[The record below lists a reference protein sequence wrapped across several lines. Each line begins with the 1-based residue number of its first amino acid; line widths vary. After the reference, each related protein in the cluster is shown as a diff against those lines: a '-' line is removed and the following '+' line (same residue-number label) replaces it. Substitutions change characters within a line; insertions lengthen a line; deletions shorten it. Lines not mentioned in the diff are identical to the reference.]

1 MLKEIR
7 VKKAAQHNLKRVDVN
22 LPRNKLIV
30 ITGPSGSG
38 KSSLAFDTLFAEGQ
52 RRYIECLSA
61 YARQYIDQMEKPE
74 MESIEGI
81 SPSISIDQ
89 KTISSHPRSTVGTVT
104 EIYDFLRL
112 LFARVGT
119 PHCPR
124 CGRRISS
131 QTPQQILERI
141 LNTSSGEK
149 VRILAPLVKGRKGE
163 YQRLFERLRKKGFL
177 RARVDGEFRE
187 LEEEIILERTK
198 KHNIDL
204 LVDEVRISA
213 GVKDRLRE
221 AVEKALEMAGGDL
234 LVLKEDNREGYF
246 SLSLLCPFCEI
257 SLPELEPRNFSFNS
271 PYGAC
276 PRCHGLGFQSV
287 LDKWGEV
294 ELTEDVCPICE
305 GSRLKKESLA
315 VKIGSKNI
323 YEYSSLPVGKLTE
336 ELNLLRF
343 SVAEELIASRILKE
357 ILSRLEVMVELGM
370 PYIQLSRTTA
380 SLSGGEARRLRLA
393 AQVGSRL
400 RGILYVLDEPTIGLH
415 QRDNRRLISL
425 LKNMRDQGNSVIV
438 VEHDEQTIR
447 SADFILDLGPGAGE
461 GGGFK
466 VTEGSLDL
474 ILTSP
479 DSLTSQYLREEK
491 SIPVPTQ
498 RRKPEGWLVVKN
510 ASEHNLKNIDVR
522 IPLSV
527 MTAVTGVSGSG
538 KSTLVYD
545 ILYKKLLNLFY
556 KAKQKPG
563 RHESIEGVGRVNKV
577 ISVDQKPIG
586 RTPRSNPATYTGLF
600 TPLRQLFSR
609 TQESRMRGYVPSR
622 FSFNIP
628 GGRCEECQGAGVK
641 KIEMHFLPDVF
652 VTCDR
657 CGGRRYNAETLAVH
671 YKNKSIADYLEMTV
685 DEAYE
690 YLKAHPMLKRKLATL
705 KRVGLGYIRLGQ
717 PAPTLSGGEA
727 QRIKL
732 TKELSRKDTGQALYL
747 LDEPTT
753 GLHFDDVRKLL
764 EVLSEL
770 VKLGNTVIIIEH
782 NLDVIKYC
790 DYIIDL
796 GPEGGE
802 KGGWV
807 VAQGVPEKVAEEE
820 NSYTGKFL
828 KMLFEGGKRYFQEGK
843 IDTILGRRHDE
854 KKQI

>member
-1 MLKEIR
+1 MIEEIR
-7 VKKAAQHNLKRVDVN
+7 VKKAAQHNLKRIDIN

-38 KSSLAFDTLFAEGQ
+38 KSSLAFDTLYAEGQ
-52 RRYIECLSA
+52 RRYIACLSA
-61 YARQYIDQMEKPE
+61 YARQYIEQMEKPE
-74 MESIEGI
+74 MESIEGV

-89 KTISSHPRSTVGTVT
+89 RTISSNPRSTVGTVT

-112 LFARVGT
+112 LFARVGS

-124 CGRRISS
+124 CGRKVSS
-131 QTPQQILERI
+131 QTPQQILKRI
-141 LNTSSGEK
+141 FDSSSGEK
-149 VRILAPLVKGRKGE
+149 VKILSPVVKGRKGE
-163 YQRLFERLRKKGFL
+163 YQRLFEKLRKKGFL
-177 RARVDGEFRE
+177 RFRVDGQFRE
-187 LEEEIILERTK
+187 VEEKILLKKTK
-198 KHNIDL
+198 KHNIDIL
-204 LVDEVRISA
+204 IDEIKVSSA
-213 GVKDRLRE
+213 SERRLKE
-221 AVEKALEMAGGDL
+221 AVDKALEIASGDL
-234 LVLKEDNREGYF
+234 LLIRKEGKEIYY
-246 SLSLLCPFCEI
+246 SLNLLCPFCEI

-276 PRCHGLGFQSV
+276 PRCHGLGFETV
-287 LDKWGEV
+287 LDVRGKVG
-294 ELTEDVCPICE
+294 LTDEVCPLCE
-305 GSRLKKESLA
+305 GGRLKKESLA
-315 VKIGSKNI
+315 VKVGDWNI
-323 YEYSSLPVGKLTE
+323 YELTSLPVGKLTD
-336 ELNLLRF
+336 ELFTFKL
-343 SVAEELIASRILKE
+343 SSSEELIASRIQKE
-357 ILSRLEVMVELGM
+357 ILSRLEIIVELGM

-393 AQVGSRL
+393 AQVGARL

-425 LKNMRDQGNSVIV
+425 LREIRDQGNSIIV

-466 VTEGSLDL
+466 VVEGNLDL
-474 ILTSP
+474 ILSSP
-479 DSLTSQYLREEK
+479 VSLTAKYLRGEK
-491 SIPVPTQ
+491 CVLVPLK
-498 RRKPEGWLVVKN
+498 RRKPKGWLVILK
-510 ASEHNLKNIDVR
+510 AAEHNLKNIDAR
-522 IPLSV
+522 IPISV
-527 MTAVTGVSGSG
+527 MTGVTGVSGSG

-545 ILYKKLLNLFY
+545 ILFKRLLNIFY
-556 KAKQKPG
+556 KAKQRPG
-563 RHESIEGVGRVNKV
+563 KHKAISGIDQINKV
-577 ISVDQKPIG
+577 VSVDQKAIG

-609 TQESRMRGYVPSR
+609 APESRMRGYSASR
-622 FSFNIP
+622 FSFNLP
-628 GGRCEECQGAGVK
+628 GGRCEECRGAGVR

-657 CGGRRYNAETLAVH
+657 CGGKRYNTETLSVR
-671 YKNKSIADYLEMTV
+671 YKGNNIADYLDMTV

-690 YLKAHPMLKRKLATL
+690 YLKAVPILKRKMGTL
-705 KRVGLGYIRLGQ
+705 KKVGLGYIRLGQ
-717 PAPTLSGGEA
+717 PAPTISGGEA

-732 TKELSRKDTGQALYL
+732 TKELSRKDTGKTLYL

-770 VKLGNTVIIIEH
+770 VELGNTVVIIEH

-802 KGGWV
+802 KGGWI
-807 VAQGVPEKVAEEE
+807 VAQGVPEKVAEAE
-820 NSYTGKFL
+820 NSHTGRFL
-828 KMLFEGGKRYFQEGK
+828 KRVFTEGK
-843 IDTILGRRHDE
+843 PIFE
-854 KKQI
+854 

>member
-1 MLKEIR
+1 MIEEIR
-7 VKKAAQHNLKRVDVN
+7 VKKAAQHNLKRIDIN

-38 KSSLAFDTLFAEGQ
+38 KSSLAFDTLYAEGQ
-52 RRYIECLSA
+52 RRYIACLSA
-61 YARQYIDQMEKPE
+61 YARQYIEQMEKPE
-74 MESIEGI
+74 MESIEGV

-89 KTISSHPRSTVGTVT
+89 RTISSNPRSTVGTVT

-112 LFARVGT
+112 LFARVGS

-124 CGRRISS
+124 CGRKVSS
-131 QTPQQILERI
+131 QTPQQILKRI
-141 LNTSSGEK
+141 FDSSSGEK
-149 VRILAPLVKGRKGE
+149 VKILSPVVKGRKGE
-163 YQRLFERLRKKGFL
+163 YQRLFEKLRKKGFL
-177 RARVDGEFRE
+177 RFRVDGQFRE
-187 LEEEIILERTK
+187 VEEEILLKKTK
-198 KHNIDL
+198 KHKIDIL
-204 LVDEVRISA
+204 IDEIKVSSA
-213 GVKDRLRE
+213 SERRLKE
-221 AVEKALEMAGGDL
+221 AVDKALEIASGDL
-234 LVLKEDNREGYF
+234 LLIRKEGKEIYY
-246 SLSLLCPFCEI
+246 SLNLLCPFCEI

-276 PRCHGLGFQSV
+276 PRCHGLGFETV
-287 LDKWGEV
+287 LDMRGKV
-294 ELTEDVCPICE
+294 DLTDEVCPLCE
-305 GSRLKKESLA
+305 GGRLKKESLA
-315 VKIGSKNI
+315 VKVGDWNI
-323 YEYSSLPVGKLTE
+323 YELTSLPVGKLTD
-336 ELNLLRF
+336 ELFTFKL
-343 SVAEELIASRILKE
+343 SSSEELIASRIQKE
-357 ILSRLEVMVELGM
+357 ILSRLEIMVELGM

-393 AQVGSRL
+393 AQVGARL

-425 LKNMRDQGNSVIV
+425 LREIRDQGNSIIV

-466 VTEGSLDL
+466 VVEGNLDL
-474 ILTSP
+474 ILSSP
-479 DSLTSQYLREEK
+479 VSLTAKYLRGEK
-491 SIPVPTQ
+491 CVLVPLK
-498 RRKPEGWLVVKN
+498 RRKPQGWLVILK
-510 ASEHNLKNIDVR
+510 AAEHNLKNIDAR
-522 IPLSV
+522 IPISV
-527 MTAVTGVSGSG
+527 MTGVTGVSGSG

-545 ILYKKLLNLFY
+545 ILFKRLLNIFY
-556 KAKQKPG
+556 KAKQRPG
-563 RHESIEGVGRVNKV
+563 KHKAISGIDQINKV
-577 ISVDQKPIG
+577 VSVDQKAIG

-609 TQESRMRGYVPSR
+609 APESRMRGYSASR
-622 FSFNIP
+622 FSFNLP
-628 GGRCEECQGAGVK
+628 GGRCEECRGAGVR

-657 CGGRRYNAETLAVH
+657 CGGKRYNTETLSVR
-671 YKNKSIADYLEMTV
+671 YKGNNIADYLDMTV

-690 YLKAHPMLKRKLATL
+690 YLKAVPILKRKLGTL
-705 KRVGLGYIRLGQ
+705 KKVGLGYIRLGQ
-717 PAPTLSGGEA
+717 PAPTISGGEA

-732 TKELSRKDTGQALYL
+732 TKELSRKDTGKTLYL

-770 VKLGNTVIIIEH
+770 VELGNTVVIIEH

-802 KGGWV
+802 KGGWI
-807 VAQGVPEKVAEEE
+807 VAQGVPEKVAEAE
-820 NSYTGKFL
+820 NSHTGRFL
-828 KMLFEGGKRYFQEGK
+828 KRVFTEGK
-843 IDTILGRRHDE
+843 PIFE
-854 KKQI
+854 

>member
-1 MLKEIR
+1 MIEEIR
-7 VKKAAQHNLKRVDVN
+7 VKKAAQHNLKRIDIN

-38 KSSLAFDTLFAEGQ
+38 KSSLAFDTLYAEGQ
-52 RRYIECLSA
+52 RRYIACLSA
-61 YARQYIDQMEKPE
+61 YARQYIEQMEKPE

-89 KTISSHPRSTVGTVT
+89 RTISSNPRSTVGTVT

-112 LFARVGT
+112 LFARVGS

-124 CGRRISS
+124 CGRKVSS
-131 QTPQQILERI
+131 QTPQQILKRI
-141 LNTSSGEK
+141 FDSSSGEK
-149 VRILAPLVKGRKGE
+149 VKILSPVVKGRKGE
-163 YQRLFERLRKKGFL
+163 YQRLFEKLRKKGFL
-177 RARVDGEFRE
+177 RFRVDGQFRE
-187 LEEEIILERTK
+187 VEEEILLKKTK
-198 KHNIDL
+198 KHNIDIL
-204 LVDEVRISA
+204 IDEIKVSSA
-213 GVKDRLRE
+213 SERRLKE
-221 AVEKALEMAGGDL
+221 AVDKALEIASGDL
-234 LVLKEDNREGYF
+234 LLIRKEGKEIYY
-246 SLSLLCPFCEI
+246 SLNLLCPFCEI

-276 PRCHGLGFQSV
+276 PRCHGLGFETV
-287 LDKWGEV
+287 LDMRGKV
-294 ELTEDVCPICE
+294 DLTDEVCPLCE
-305 GSRLKKESLA
+305 GGRLKKESLA
-315 VKIGSKNI
+315 VKVGDWNI
-323 YEYSSLPVGKLTE
+323 YELTSLPVGKLTD
-336 ELNLLRF
+336 ELFTFKL
-343 SVAEELIASRILKE
+343 SSSQELIASRIQKE
-357 ILSRLEVMVELGM
+357 ILSRLEIMVELGM

-393 AQVGSRL
+393 AQVGARL

-425 LKNMRDQGNSVIV
+425 LREIRDQGNSIIV

-466 VTEGSLDL
+466 VVEGNLDL
-474 ILTSP
+474 ILSSP
-479 DSLTSQYLREEK
+479 VSLTAKYLRGEK
-491 SIPVPTQ
+491 CVLVPLK
-498 RRKPEGWLVVKN
+498 RRKPKGWLVILK
-510 ASEHNLKNIDVR
+510 AAEHNLKNIDAR
-522 IPLSV
+522 IPISV
-527 MTAVTGVSGSG
+527 MTGVTGVSGSG

-545 ILYKKLLNLFY
+545 ILFKRLLNIFY
-556 KAKQKPG
+556 KAKQRPG
-563 RHESIEGVGRVNKV
+563 KHKAISGIDQINKV
-577 ISVDQKPIG
+577 VSVDQKAIG

-609 TQESRMRGYVPSR
+609 APESRMRGYSASR
-622 FSFNIP
+622 FSFNLP
-628 GGRCEECQGAGVK
+628 GGRCEECRGAGVR

-657 CGGRRYNAETLAVH
+657 CGGKRYNTETLSVR
-671 YKNKSIADYLEMTV
+671 YKGNNIADYLDMTV

-690 YLKAHPMLKRKLATL
+690 YLKAVPILKRKLGTL
-705 KRVGLGYIRLGQ
+705 KKVGLGYIRLGQ
-717 PAPTLSGGEA
+717 PAPTISGGEA

-732 TKELSRKDTGQALYL
+732 TKELSRKDTGKTLYL

-770 VKLGNTVIIIEH
+770 VELGNTVVIIEH

-802 KGGWV
+802 KGGWI
-807 VAQGVPEKVAEEE
+807 VAQGVPEKVAEAE
-820 NSYTGKFL
+820 NSHTGRFL
-828 KMLFEGGKRYFQEGK
+828 KRVFTEGK
-843 IDTILGRRHDE
+843 PIFE
-854 KKQI
+854 

>member
-1 MLKEIR
+1 MIEEIR
-7 VKKAAQHNLKRVDVN
+7 VKKAAQHNLKRIDIN

-38 KSSLAFDTLFAEGQ
+38 KSSLAFDTLYAEGQ
-52 RRYIECLSA
+52 RRYIACLSA
-61 YARQYIDQMEKPE
+61 YARQYIEQMEKPE
-74 MESIEGI
+74 MESIEGV

-89 KTISSHPRSTVGTVT
+89 RTISSNPRSTVGTVT

-112 LFARVGT
+112 LFARVGS

-124 CGRRISS
+124 CGRKVSS
-131 QTPQQILERI
+131 QTPQQILKRI
-141 LNTSSGEK
+141 FDSSSGEK
-149 VRILAPLVKGRKGE
+149 VKILSPVVKGRKGE
-163 YQRLFERLRKKGFL
+163 YQRLFEKLRKKGFL
-177 RARVDGEFRE
+177 RFRVDGQFRE
-187 LEEEIILERTK
+187 VEEEILLKKTK
-198 KHNIDL
+198 KHNIDIL
-204 LVDEVRISA
+204 IDEIKVSSA
-213 GVKDRLRE
+213 SERRLKE
-221 AVEKALEMAGGDL
+221 AVDKALEIASGDL
-234 LVLKEDNREGYF
+234 LLIRKEGKEIYY
-246 SLSLLCPFCEI
+246 SLNLLCPFCEI

-276 PRCHGLGFQSV
+276 PRCHGLGFETV
-287 LDKWGEV
+287 LDMRGKV
-294 ELTEDVCPICE
+294 DLTDEVCPLCE
-305 GSRLKKESLA
+305 GGRLKKESLA
-315 VKIGSKNI
+315 VKVGDWNI
-323 YEYSSLPVGKLTE
+323 YELTSLPVGKLTD
-336 ELNLLRF
+336 ELFTFKL
-343 SVAEELIASRILKE
+343 SSSQELIASRIQKE
-357 ILSRLEVMVELGM
+357 ILSRLEIMVELGM

-393 AQVGSRL
+393 AQVGARL

-425 LKNMRDQGNSVIV
+425 LREIRDQENSIIV

-461 GGGFK
+461 EGGFK
-466 VTEGSLDL
+466 VVEGNLDL
-474 ILTSP
+474 ILSSP
-479 DSLTSQYLREEK
+479 VSLTAKYLRGEK
-491 SIPVPTQ
+491 CVLVPLK
-498 RRKPEGWLVVKN
+498 RRKPKGWLVILK
-510 ASEHNLKNIDVR
+510 AAEHNLKNIDAR
-522 IPLSV
+522 IPISV
-527 MTAVTGVSGSG
+527 MTGVTGVSGSG

-545 ILYKKLLNLFY
+545 ILFKRLLNIFY
-556 KAKQKPG
+556 KAKQRPG
-563 RHESIEGVGRVNKV
+563 KHKAISGIDQINKV
-577 ISVDQKPIG
+577 VSVDQKAIG

-609 TQESRMRGYVPSR
+609 VPESRMRGYSASR

-628 GGRCEECQGAGVK
+628 GGRCEECRGAGVR

-657 CGGRRYNAETLAVH
+657 CGGKRYNTETLSVR
-671 YKNKSIADYLEMTV
+671 YKGNNIADYLDMTV

-690 YLKAHPMLKRKLATL
+690 YLKAVPILKRKLGTL
-705 KRVGLGYIRLGQ
+705 KKVGLGYIRLGQ
-717 PAPTLSGGEA
+717 PAPTISGGEA

-732 TKELSRKDTGQALYL
+732 TKELSRKDTGKTLYL

-770 VKLGNTVIIIEH
+770 VELGNTVVIIEH

-802 KGGWV
+802 EGGWI
-807 VAQGVPEKVAEEE
+807 VAQGVPEKVAEAE
-820 NSYTGKFL
+820 NSHTGRFL
-828 KMLFEGGKRYFQEGK
+828 KRVFTEGK
-843 IDTILGRRHDE
+843 PIFE
-854 KKQI
+854 

>member
-7 VKKAAQHNLKRVDVN
+7 VKKAAQHNLKKVDVN

-38 KSSLAFDTLFAEGQ
+38 KSSLAFDTLYAEGQ

-61 YARQYIDQMEKPE
+61 YARQYIEQMEKPE

-89 KTISSHPRSTVGTVT
+89 RTISSHPRSTVGTVT
-104 EIYDFLRL
+104 EVYDFFRL

-131 QTPQQILERI
+131 QTPQQILKRI
-141 LNTSSGEK
+141 RSSVSGEK
-149 VRILAPLVKGRKGE
+149 VSILSPLVKGRKGE
-163 YQRLFERLRKKGFL
+163 YQRLFERLRKKGFI
-177 RARVDGEFRE
+177 RVRVDGEFRE
-187 LEEEIILERTK
+187 LEEDILLEKTK

-204 LVDEVRISA
+204 LIDEIRVSDSSKERLKDAVD
-213 GVKDRLRE
+213 
-221 AVEKALEMAGGDL
+221 KALEMAGGDL
-234 LVLKEDNREGYF
+234 LVLNKEGRESYY
-246 SLSLLCPFCEI
+246 SLSLLCPYCEI
-257 SLPELEPRNFSFNS
+257 SLPEIEPRNFSFNS

-276 PRCHGLGFQSV
+276 PRCHGLGLKTIV
-287 LDKWGEV
+287 DEWGDV
-294 ELTEDVCPICE
+294 ELTEDVCPLCE

-315 VKIGSKNI
+315 VKVGGKNI
-323 YEYSSLPVGKLTE
+323 YELSALPVGKLME
-336 ELNLLRF
+336 ELSSFEF
-343 SVAEELIASRILKE
+343 SSTEELIASRIKKE
-357 ILSRLEVMVELGM
+357 ILSRIKVMIELGM

-380 SLSGGEARRLRLA
+380 SLSGGEARRIRLA
-393 AQVGSRL
+393 AQVSSRL

-425 LKNMRDQGNSVIV
+425 LKNIRDLGNSVIV

-466 VTEGSLDL
+466 VTEGDLSLVL
-474 ILTSP
+474 SSP

-491 SIPVPTQ
+491 SIPVPSK
-498 RRKPEGWLVVKN
+498 RKKPSGWLLVKK
-510 ASEHNLKNIDVR
+510 AAEHNLKNIDVR

-556 KAKQKPG
+556 KARQKPG
-563 RHESIEGVGRVNKV
+563 KHEVILGTEQINKV
-577 ISVDQKPIG
+577 VSVDQKPIG

-609 TQESRMRGYVPSR
+609 TQESRMRGYSASR

-628 GGRCEECQGAGVK
+628 GGRCEECRGAGVK

-652 VTCDR
+652 ITCDR
-657 CGGRRYNAETLAVH
+657 CGGKRYNTETLSVQ
-671 YKNKSIADYLEMTV
+671 YKGKNISDYLEMTV

-690 YLKAHPMLKRKLATL
+690 YFKAHPVLKRKLGTL
-705 KRVGLGYIRLGQ
+705 KKVGLGYIRLGQ

-753 GLHFDDVRKLL
+753 GLHFDDVHKLL

-770 VKLGNTVIIIEH
+770 VRLGNTVVIIEH

-807 VAQGVPEKVAEEE
+807 VAQGIPEDVAKEEK
-820 NSYTGKFL
+820 SYTGKFL
-828 KMLFEGGKRYFQEGK
+828 RIIFKEGK
-843 IDTILGRRHDE
+843 KFLERGII
-854 KKQI
+854 KI